1 VVAATIAVAG
11 MRQDPRIKLLAYTG
25 AQRSTFLPELPTVIE
40 AGLPG
45 YTFDSWI
52 GLLAPAGTPKAEID
66 RIHTAVQKAMAEP
79 TVKERLQRLG
89 VEYTSMSPADFQK
102 LLQADWDN
110 AAQIVKTSGAKVD

>member
-1 VVAATIAVAG
+1 
-11 MRQDPRIKLLAYTG
+11 
-25 AQRSTFLPELPTVIE
+25 TFLPELPTVIE

-66 RIHTAVQKAMAEP
+66 RIHAAVQKAMAEP
-79 TVKERLQRLG
+79 TVKERLLRLG
-89 VEYTSMSPADFQK
+89 VEYTPMSPADFQK